1 MKKLVDL
8 RFVIGAFFLIVGL
21 ILLLYFF
28 FNHMPLQ
35 ENAVANSWCGLTFTV
50 FGCFMIFL
58 SYRTS
63 EAE

>member
-1 MKKLVDL
+1 MKKLLDL
-8 RFVIGAFFLIVGL
+8 RFVIGAFFFIVGW

-28 FNHMPLQ
+28 FNHMQMQ
-35 ENAVANSWCGLTFTV
+35 ENAVINGWCGLAFIV

-63 EAE
+63 EEE